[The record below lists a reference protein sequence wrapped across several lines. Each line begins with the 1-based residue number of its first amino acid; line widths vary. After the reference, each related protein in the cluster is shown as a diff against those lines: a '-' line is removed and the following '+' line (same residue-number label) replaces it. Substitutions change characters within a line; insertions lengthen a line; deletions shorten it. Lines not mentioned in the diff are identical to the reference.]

1 MIDKLLLSLY
11 MQKKIYYIAVVAAL
25 LVLIGL
31 FLIFRSNKINDL
43 PDIMKEGRMSVLI
56 ESGTSGFT
64 KDSISVYGFQYEI
77 IRKFADTIGVE
88 LVVINEGNEKK
99 GFDELTRG
107 NCDVLVSLMPVSSDS
122 TMEVLFLRPIVTTRL
137 MLMQLKDST
146 GMIPVDKQYLLDGKK
161 LTVRKNSPFIPRLND
176 LSEELAIKIMIEEK
190 SFNTLDEQALSV
202 VNGKAKYA
210 VCEEY
215 LADRLLAK
223 YPQLDIS
230 VPLSFHQELSWCV
243 SRKSKK
249 LHEQLNNFLNEFV
262 GSMEYWQLYYQYYP
276 QK

>member
-11 MQKKIYYIAVVAAL
+11 MQKKKLYIILPAML
-25 LVLIGL
+25 LVFTGL
-31 FLIFRSNKINDL
+31 FLIFKTNKIKDL

-64 KDSISVYGFQYEI
+64 KDSTSVYGFQYEI

-88 LVVINEGNEKK
+88 LVVINEGDERK
-99 GFDELTRG
+99 GFDELTGG
-107 NCDVLVSLMPVSSDS
+107 NCEVLVSLMPVSSDS
-122 TMEVLFLRPIVTTRL
+122 TMEVSFLHPIVTTRL
-137 MLMQLKDST
+137 MLMQLKDSV

-161 LTVRKNSPFIPRLND
+161 LTVRKNSPFIPRIND
-176 LSEELAIKIMIEEK
+176 LSEELAIKINIEEK
-190 SFNTLDEQALSV
+190 SFNSLDELALSV
-202 VNGKAKYA
+202 VNGKEKYA

-215 LADRLLAK
+215 LADGLLSK
-223 YPQLDIS
+223 NPELDIT

-243 SRKSKK
+243 SSRSKK
-249 LHEQLNNFLNEFV
+249 LHEKLNNFLNEFV

-276 QK
+276 KK